1 VSFSVPVNLIR
12 QWCYCPRIVYYIELT
27 DFPVVYPRWVK
38 QGERF
43 HERETALWRRRNL
56 SRFDLER
63 GKIHLDFDATSSRHQ
78 IHGIADMVI
87 ETEDAVYPVEFKLAN
102 SFQKKGG
109 ILQLVS
115 YGLIM
120 EEAFQKKSPAG
131 FLAEGEKNIL
141 KIDFDDTLKAEVLSK
156 VKQIKQMLSLGVKP
170 DSSATIHQ
178 CVRCEY
184 RNHCNDRG

>member
-1 VSFSVPVNLIR
+1 MSFSLPVNLIR

-27 DFPVVYPRWVK
+27 EFPVVYPGWVR

-43 HERETALWRRRNL
+43 HQKETTLWQRRNL
-56 SRFDLER
+56 SRFGLEK
-63 GKIHLDFDATSSRHQ
+63 GKIHLDYGGKSLKYQ

-87 ETEDAVYPVEFKLAN
+87 ETDDAVYPVEFKLAG
-102 SFQKKGG
+102 SAQKKGG
-109 ILQLVS
+109 TLQLAA

-120 EEAFQKKSPAG
+120 EDIFQKKSPFG
-131 FLAEGEKNIL
+131 FLAEGEKSIL
-141 KIDFDDTLKAEVLSK
+141 KIEFNDALKKEVLNN
-156 VKQIKQMLSLGVKP
+156 VEQIKQMLKRGIKP
-170 DSSATIHQ
+170 DSSATIYQ